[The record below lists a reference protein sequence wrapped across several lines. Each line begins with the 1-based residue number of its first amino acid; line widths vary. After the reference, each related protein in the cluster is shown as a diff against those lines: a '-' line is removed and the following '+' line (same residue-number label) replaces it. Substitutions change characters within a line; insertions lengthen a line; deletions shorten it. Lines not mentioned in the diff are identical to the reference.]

1 MAEGQS
7 ETKPL
12 CFASPPSTFE
22 VDHHGANRNS
32 DPSHPCPNGQAG
44 QGSVS
49 APVPKPQAETSQEAP
64 AEALSNS
71 LSKVDEATAP
81 LKRNRKRNGKQKGN
95 LDTQDHPTFE
105 DLFGIN
111 SDSWTRFFVLN
122 GTGDL
127 DNVDI
132 HEELNKKLKDDFD
145 CIRRRDG
152 SVMMDAKTRRN
163 AIEVEKLQK
172 IQNKDV
178 NTARDLRLNSIRGTI
193 VVPLSEFKNEENLEE
208 RIQGHL
214 QQQNIPV
221 SNVTVFKKNSRKGN
235 TLTCACITFES
246 RSIPA
251 SVRVGF
257 EKVKVKE
264 DIPKPRQCHTC
275 WKLGHAKKH
284 CEGIPCCPICG
295 TLTHTLQ

>member
-1 MAEGQS
+1 MNRFQLMAEGQS
-7 ETKPL
+7 ETKPP
-12 CFASPPSTFE
+12 CSASPLLTSE
-22 VDHHGANRNS
+22 YDDNHGANKKS
-32 DPSHPCPNGQAG
+32 DPSQPCPNSQAG

-49 APVPKPQAETSQEAP
+49 APGPKPQAEFSQEAP
-64 AEALSNS
+64 AEAPSNL
-71 LSKVDEATAP
+71 LSKVDEVTVP
-81 LKRNRKRNGKQKGN
+81 KRNRKRNGKQKGN
-95 LDTQDHPTFE
+95 PNTQNHPTFE

-111 SDSWTRFFVLN
+111 SNSWTRFFILN

-127 DNVDI
+127 VNLDI
-132 HEELNKKLKDDFD
+132 YEELNKKLKDDFD

-152 SVMMDAKTRRN
+152 SVMIDAKTRRN

-193 VVPLSEFKNEENLEE
+193 LVPLREFKNEENLAE

-221 SNVTVFKKNSRKGN
+221 SNVTIFKKNLRMGN
-235 TLTCACITFES
+235 TLTCASITFES
-246 RSIPA
+246 RSISA

-275 WKLGHAKKH
+275 WKFGHAKK
-284 CEGIPCCPICG
+284 
-295 TLTHTLQ
+295 